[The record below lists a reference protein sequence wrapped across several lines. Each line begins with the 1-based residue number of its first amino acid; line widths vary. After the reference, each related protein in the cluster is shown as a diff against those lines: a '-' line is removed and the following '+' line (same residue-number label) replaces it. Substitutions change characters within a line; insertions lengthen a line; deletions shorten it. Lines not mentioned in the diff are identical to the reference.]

1 MPGILIS
8 ALYDLFFK
16 QSFYFIYAC
25 MYTVYVHACL
35 HSCVNVG
42 MHTCHGVQPWVFV
55 LAFHPVWDRVSLSL
69 AGLWVSGDSPIS
81 DSHLPA
87 RVLGLQMFLIHSQLL
102 HRFWAFEFRS
112 SHLWQVLNPLSH
124 FTNSMPTISLNS
136 HTNSSFTKVEIQLHQ
151 TYIICTDSQVVKQG
165 FRSRLLLSQ

>member
-1 MPGILIS
+1 MPGILVS

-25 MYTVYVHACL
+25 VYTAYVHACL

-69 AGLWVSGDSPIS
+69 AGLSLWRFSYLRLPSPCKNAGIT
-81 DSHLPA
+81 DVPDTQPA
-87 RVLGLQMFLIHSQLL
+87 FAQVLGI
-102 HRFWAFEFRS
+102 WI
-112 SHLWQVLNPLSH
+112 QVLTFVTSAEPTKPFYQPYANYFTQFSH
-124 FTNSMPTISLNS
+124 QFQFYKGRNSA
-136 HTNSSFTKVEIQLHQ
+136 SSN
-151 TYIICTDSQVVKQG
+151 IICTGSQVVKQG